1 MRQRVR
7 AGPAPG
13 KIIGKWVGH
22 ELEALGLKPST
33 SRDVPVPVGGKGC
46 AENREVKGEVQAWWK
61 EYGGKQDMLFFQSL
75 ITVYFHGAT
84 RVSPQICNSSCSSQ
98 IFGKDLIL
106 SIKLYLN
113 IL

>member
-33 SRDVPVPVGGKGC
+33 SGDVPVPVGGRGMQRTERSKERCKHGGRSM
-46 AENREVKGEVQAWWK
+46 EGNRIS
-61 EYGGKQDMLFFQSL
+61 FF
-75 ITVYFHGAT
+75 FRA
-84 RVSPQICNSSCSSQ
+84 
-98 IFGKDLIL
+98 
-106 SIKLYLN
+106 
-113 IL
+113 